1 MEWGG
6 GRCGGD
12 WLRGTAPVVVGVRD
26 CHVGDER
33 PKGQMVTLITGV
45 VTSFPKFFYVV
56 LA

>member
-1 MEWGG
+1 M
-6 GRCGGD
+6 
-12 WLRGTAPVVVGVRD
+12 RGAAPVMVGVRD